1 MRFIAIATE
10 VVVQFLNHSLQYIR
24 EELTGAKTKLL
35 SAGKKKK
42 KSSPNHSL
50 NLFLFLAKV
59 TERTSLKGFI

>member
-42 KSSPNHSL
+42 KSHL
-50 NLFLFLAKV
+50 Q
-59 TERTSLKGFI
+59 IIH